1 MRYLL
6 FLISLLF
13 AQEQISPTTSY
24 FSPSLN
30 PHSPPLLQCTPLLI
44 QIIKSSD
51 YEFEQWSERGE
62 DRAYIQAHTSFFF
75 DTWNEKEIL
84 VKLFLNYSSPTQGSG
99 LMTWI
104 KYNPQ
109 NGELIDFIAEKP
121 LSYDKT
127 LNSLFQSCLQQHSK
141 ED

>member
-1 MRYLL
+1 MRYIL
-6 FLISLLF
+6 FIISLLF

-30 PHSPPLLQCTPLLI
+30 PQSPPLLQCSPLLI

-51 YEFEQWSERGE
+51 YAFEQWCELGE
-62 DRAYIQAHTSFFF
+62 DRAYIKAHTSFFF
-75 DTWNEKEIL
+75 DTWNEREIL
-84 VKLFLNYSSPTQGSG
+84 IKLFLDYPSPTQGSG

-104 KYNPQ
+104 KYTPQ
-109 NGELIDFIAEKP
+109 NGELIDLISETP
-121 LSYDKT
+121 LIYDKS

-141 ED
+141 EN